1 MPLAAAWVLPF
12 SRGGFASVSR
22 EVDSVFGRSVG
33 RSVCGRPEEAKRRG
47 ALTLNAISPLLSLKR
62 PDRPRGKKKEE
73 KGHSPGRKGGEDRS
87 EWIQGKEEEE
97 ETRKRSPRGFVFG
110 CREGG
115 GGCEQTESVGGGGVE
130 IPPVS
135 CISTLSC
142 WQFEILS
149 FSGKNVV
156 IIGVFQYEER

>member
-33 RSVCGRPEEAKRRG
+33 RSVCGPEEAKRRG

-62 PDRPRGKKKEE
+62 PDRPRGKKEE
-73 KGHSPGRKGGEDRS
+73 KKGHSPGRKGGGGPQRMD
-87 EWIQGKEEEE
+87 
-97 ETRKRSPRGFVFG
+97 PREGEGGDTEKIPTWFCV
-110 CREGG
+110 RLPRGG
-115 GGCEQTESVGGGGVE
+115 GGCEQTESGGGGGVE

-142 WQFEILS
+142 WRFVIFS

-156 IIGVFQYEER
+156 KIGVF